1 MKLKPIAVEDFKGYR
16 KSKLQKFIVDFIE
29 SGAAVAEVIWNEG
42 DYKTYSSLQS
52 SLATSI
58 KKMNKSGIKVKAIDR
73 RIYLINKALYERE
86 VELLKNG
93 KEKKEKSS
101 DAQAQEKEKET
112 ARADEKQD

>member
-16 KSKLQKFIVDFIE
+16 KTKLQKFIIQFID
-29 SGAAVAEVIWNEG
+29 SGAAVAEVIWNEN
-42 DYKTYSSLQS
+42 DYKTYSFLQS
-52 SLATSI
+52 SLTSSI

-93 KEKKEKSS
+93 KAKKEKSS
-101 DAQAQEKEKET
+101 DTQEEKTQEI
-112 ARADEKQD
+112 AAGDS

>member
-42 DYKTYSSLQS
+42 DYKTYGSLQS
-52 SLATSI
+52 SLGTSI
-58 KKMNKSGIKVKAIDR
+58 RKMNKTGIQVRAIDR

-101 DAQAQEKEKET
+101 DTQEEKTQEI
-112 ARADEKQD
+112 AAGDS